1 MTAGRDSGFGIL
13 RRLDM
18 RRKQVYDT
26 TVQSVER
33 TLDIIE
39 TLSEHKTGVGVT
51 TLSKELRLH
60 KSTVHRLLTTLMLRK
75 YVEQDTETSKYKLG
89 MRLFELGNAVLSKL
103 DIRQHAMPYLRQL
116 WRTTGETIQL
126 AIVDQYKV
134 LYVDVLETLERV
146 GVKSNVGE
154 RVPLHCSAAG
164 KVWLTNLPDDR
175 LNEVLKFVKFEPFT
189 PYTIDSAEKLKES
202 VKQARENG
210 FAIDNQEYSTDLIS
224 VAAPVKNYRG
234 RVIACITITSP
245 ALRMNEDKIKEFGA
259 QVKTTAEKVSQSMG
273 YNK

>member
-1 MTAGRDSGFGIL
+1 
-13 RRLDM
+13 M

-39 TLSEHKTGVGVT
+39 TLSEYKTGVGVT
-51 TLSKELRLH
+51 TLSKELKLH

-75 YVEQDTETSKYKLG
+75 YVEQDGETSKYKLG

-126 AIVDQYKV
+126 AIVDQFKV

-154 RVPLHCSAAG
+154 RVPLHCSAPG
-164 KVWLTNLPDDR
+164 KIWLATLPDER
-175 LNEVLKFVKFEPFT
+175 LGEVLKLIKFEPFT
-189 PYTIDSAEKLKES
+189 PYTIENVEKLKLS
-202 VKQARENG
+202 IAQAKENG
-210 FAIDNQEYSTDLIS
+210 YAVDNQENSADLVS
-224 VAAPVKNYRG
+224 VAAAVRNYRG
-234 RVIACITITSP
+234 RVIACVAITAP
-245 ALRMNEDKIKEFGA
+245 ALRMSEDRVKEMGFN
-259 QVKTTAEKVSQSMG
+259 VKSTAEKISQSMG

>member
-1 MTAGRDSGFGIL
+1 
-13 RRLDM
+13 M
-18 RRKQVYDT
+18 RRKEMYDT

-51 TLSKELRLH
+51 TLSKELKLH

-75 YVEQDTETSKYKLG
+75 YVEQDPETSKYKLG

-116 WRTTGETIQL
+116 WRNSGETIQL

-134 LYVDVLETLERV
+134 LFVDVLETLERV

-154 RVPLHCSAAG
+154 RIPLHCSSAG
-164 KVWLTNLPDDR
+164 KIWLANLPEER
-175 LNEVLKFVKFEPFT
+175 LNEVLRFVKFEPFT
-189 PYTIDSAEKLKES
+189 PYTIDNPEKLKES
-202 VKQARENG
+202 VGEARDKG
-210 FAIDNQEYSTDLIS
+210 YAVDNQEYSTDLVS
-224 VAAPVKNYRG
+224 VAAPVRNYRG
-234 RVIACITITSP
+234 RVIACITITAP
-245 ALRMNEDKIKEFGA
+245 ALRMDNDKIAESGA
-259 QVKTTAEKVSQSMG
+259 QVKATAEKVSRSMG
-273 YNK
+273 YSK

>member
-1 MTAGRDSGFGIL
+1 
-13 RRLDM
+13 M

-39 TLSEHKTGVGVT
+39 TLSEYKTGVGVT
-51 TLSKELRLH
+51 TLSKELKLH

-75 YVEQDTETSKYKLG
+75 YVEQDPETSKYKLG

-103 DIRQHAMPYLRQL
+103 DIRQHAMPYLSQL

-154 RVPLHCSAAG
+154 RVPLHCSAPG
-164 KVWLTNLPDDR
+164 KIWLASLPDDR
-175 LNEVLKFVKFEPFT
+175 MGEVLKLVKFEPFT
-189 PYTIDSAEKLKES
+189 PYTIDNMDKLKAS
-202 VKQARENG
+202 ITQAKELG
-210 FAIDNQEYSTDLIS
+210 YSIDNQEYSADLIS
-224 VAAPVKNYRG
+224 VAAPVRNYRG
-234 RVIACITITSP
+234 RVIACIAITAP
-245 ALRMNEDKIKEFGA
+245 ALRMNEEKIKEMGFN
-259 QVKTTAEKVSQSMG
+259 VKSTAEKISQCMG